1 MMNGIRN
8 GPMEGQM
15 IGCICEV
22 KRMSKEE
29 NKKTREAE
37 NLIKLITDFFKL
49 QNQYNHF
56 RIEEYKEWNE
66 KECDCPICVDYTVQF
81 CEEESPAYCDGLRE
95 EWN

>member
-1 MMNGIRN
+1 
-8 GPMEGQM
+8 
-15 IGCICEV
+15 
-22 KRMSKEE
+22 MSKKNNE
-29 NKKTREAE
+29 KKSEKKDGKVDDLLDLVR
-37 NLIKLITDFFKL
+37 NFFKL

-81 CEEESPAYCDGLRE
+81 CEEESPDYCDGFRE